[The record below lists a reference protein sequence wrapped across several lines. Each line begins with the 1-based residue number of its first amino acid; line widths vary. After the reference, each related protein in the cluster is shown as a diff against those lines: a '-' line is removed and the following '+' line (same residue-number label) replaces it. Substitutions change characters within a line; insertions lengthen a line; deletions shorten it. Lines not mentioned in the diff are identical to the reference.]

1 MKRYVITTGT
11 ITYALKGKDLLRK
24 KGIKANVERITSGAG
39 SAGCGYSII
48 VEGDLKTAEG
58 ILRNAAIKILEI
70 NERA

>member
-24 KGIKANVERITSGAG
+24 KANVERITSGAG